1 MLISLLPIFRS
12 LKMTDLPPIPPLEPP
27 AKPVR
32 PWDLLN
38 ARKARVGEQVKED
51 RMAIC
56 RECPFFIKLTQQCTK
71 CGCIMPA
78 KTLLAD
84 AACPVG
90 KWHPVD
96 VSYKD

>member
-1 MLISLLPIFRS
+1 MSE
-12 LKMTDLPPIPPLEPP
+12 LPPVPPLDPP
-27 AKPVR
+27 PKPVR

-38 ARKARVGEQVKED
+38 ANKARVGELVKDE

-56 RECPFFIKLTQQCTK
+56 RECPFFIKVTQQCKK
-71 CGCIMPA
+71 CGCLMHL
-78 KTLLAD
+78 KTQLAD

-90 KWHPVD
+90 KWPAID